1 MKKLNRLVL
10 AIWFLLSQYA
20 YLPQASAAS
29 IEDCRISA
37 SRNQVVSLGFPLRAE
52 RLANFSRPKIM
63 VVPFQLKDNPSFVF
77 TNAMK
82 NDYLTAAENIAAFS
96 NGLSKVEYVFAPTI
110 ATELT
115 NSDMD
120 QLKINQREQFQK
132 DETKSTYGFVRKFL
146 TDYDSRLDF
155 TGINGVILAGSST
168 SINSDIAE
176 AFMFW
181 NKPDNPWF
189 RPMET
194 AEGQVNNAVLLDN
207 HSSQQTIT
215 HEIMHMYGLQDLY
228 GTETGPGR
236 LSLMASN
243 EVNLLSYEKWVL
255 GWLPNSE
262 VQCFTNL
269 SQSNLTSFTFDVSKN
284 SQVAVIRA
292 PGDETYI
299 VETTKLNGIRYL
311 AFYSLNN
318 EGRPPLTLF
327 QERVQAQSGG
337 VEIENYTVIGT
348 QLKAPKYTLLVSNL
362 DSASITLNLAPAAQ
376 TTSNEFKDLVS
387 KSSEIKSK
395 MEQEIQ
401 SKANAAA
408 ELKTKQ
414 EAEERAAAEA
424 KAKAAA
430 DLKAKQD
437 AEAKAAAEQLAASKA
452 AALKNTTITCIKGKL
467 TKKVTAI
474 NPKCPSGYKK
484 R

>member
-1 MKKLNRLVL
+1 MKRLNRLVL
-10 AIWFLLSQYA
+10 AVWFLLSQCA
-20 YLPQASAAS
+20 HLPQASAAS

-52 RLANFSRPKIM
+52 RLANFSKPKIM

-82 NDYLTAAENIAAFS
+82 NDYLNAAENISAFS

-168 SINSDIAE
+168 SLNSDIAE

-228 GTETGPGR
+228 GTDTGPGR

-269 SQSNLTSFTFDVSKN
+269 SQSNLTSFTLDVSKT
-284 SQVAVIRA
+284 R
-292 PGDETYI
+292 
-299 VETTKLNGIRYL
+299 RW
-311 AFYSLNN
+311 
-318 EGRPPLTLF
+318 PLCEDRGMKPT
-327 QERVQAQSGG
+327 
-337 VEIENYTVIGT
+337 
-348 QLKAPKYTLLVSNL
+348 
-362 DSASITLNLAPAAQ
+362 
-376 TTSNEFKDLVS
+376 
-387 KSSEIKSK
+387 
-395 MEQEIQ
+395 
-401 SKANAAA
+401 
-408 ELKTKQ
+408 
-414 EAEERAAAEA
+414 
-424 KAKAAA
+424 
-430 DLKAKQD
+430 
-437 AEAKAAAEQLAASKA
+437 
-452 AALKNTTITCIKGKL
+452 
-467 TKKVTAI
+467 
-474 NPKCPSGYKK
+474 
-484 R
+484 